1 MAKKKKKVRRK
12 KIEKNKKLDFKD
24 FAKQDSSGLKFL
36 AGFFIVLAFI
46 MNPREGF
53 IGGSFEWDLF
63 LIALFFIVFFYL
75 LGTYYRFRN
84 WIKYLK
90 DEEYENLNI

>member
-1 MAKKKKKVRRK
+1 MKNKKRHHNRKVKK
-12 KIEKNKKLDFKD
+12 KKLDFKD
-24 FAKQDSSGLKFL
+24 FAKQDSSELKFL

-46 MNPREGF
+46 MNPREGY

-75 LGTYYRFRN
+75 LGTYYRFRS
-84 WIKYLK
+84 WIRYLK
-90 DEEYENLNI
+90 DEDH

>member
-24 FAKQDSSGLKFL
+24 FAKQDSSELKFL

-46 MNPREGF
+46 MNPREDY

-63 LIALFFIVFFYL
+63 LIALFFIVSFIVSFF
-75 LGTYYRFRN
+75 TAIF
-84 WIKYLK
+84 
-90 DEEYENLNI
+90 

>member
-1 MAKKKKKVRRK
+1 MKNKKRYHNRKVK
-12 KIEKNKKLDFKD
+12 QKKLDFKD
-24 FAKQDSSGLKFL
+24 FAKQDSSELKFL

-46 MNPREGF
+46 MNPREDY

-75 LGTYYRFRN
+75 LGTYYRFRS
-84 WIKYLK
+84 WIRYLK
-90 DEEYENLNI
+90 DEDH

>member
-46 MNPREGF
+46 MNPREDY

-63 LIALFFIVFFYL
+63 LIALFFIVFFYCL
-75 LGTYYRFRN
+75 FAVPQNT
-84 WIKYLK
+84 
-90 DEEYENLNI
+90 